1 MKRFTDAID
10 KAITDKNWLAAT
22 ALSLTMPDI
31 CGRMEH
37 PQHGSK
43 KRYKAWWDKYM
54 LDRYRCYLSSGDAYA
69 LRCSYVHDGSGILE
83 QRARKAARKALTH
96 ISLHVPNKPGIVAHN
111 FHLSSGRT
119 KTLVLRVDIF
129 CRDMIDAVRRWSD
142 EVTSNQA
149 VQQRLQSLF
158 QIHSTRPL

>member
-22 ALSLTMPDI
+22 ALALTMPDI

-37 PQHGSK
+37 PEHRGE

-54 LDRYRCYLSSGDAYA
+54 LDRYRGLSSGDAYA
-69 LRCSYVHDGSGILE
+69 LRCAYVHEGSGVLE
-83 QRARKAARKALTH
+83 QRAREALTH
-96 ISLHVPNKPGIVAHN
+96 ISFHVPNKPGIVAHN
-111 FHLSSGRT
+111 FHLSSS

-129 CRDMIDAVRRWSD
+129 CCDMIDAVRRWSD
-142 EVTSNQA
+142 DVTSNQA
-149 VQQRLQSLF
+149 VQQRLQSLL